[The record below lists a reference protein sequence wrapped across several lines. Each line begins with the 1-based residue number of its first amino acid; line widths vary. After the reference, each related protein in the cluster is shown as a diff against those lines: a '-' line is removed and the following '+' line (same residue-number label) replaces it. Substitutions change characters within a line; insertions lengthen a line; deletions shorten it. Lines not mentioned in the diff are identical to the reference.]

1 MHRKLVLTVLRSATL
16 ERVDDGLALVLGGLD
31 AVGVLSV
38 NEKASDET
46 DEEAGDEEDEVGHR
60 LGKFSEEGGELGF
73 EFRDP
78 LGVSLDGFGRLVG
91 HADEILVGHL
101 GVAEDLASVFAS
113 DGGEVFGASPE
124 EVVLVGVG
132 HRV

>member
-1 MHRKLVLTVLRSATL
+1 MLA
-16 ERVDDGLALVLGGLD
+16 VD
-31 AVGVLSV
+31 
-38 NEKASDET
+38 EQASDET
-46 DEEAGDEEDEVGHR
+46 DEEAGGEEDEVGHR
-60 LGKFSEEGGELGF
+60 LGEFSEEGGELGF

-78 LGVSLDGFGRLVG
+78 LGVGLDWFGRLVG
-91 HADEILVGHL
+91 DADEILVGHL

-113 DGGEVFGASPE
+113 DGGEVFGASPD

>member
-16 ERVDDGLALVLGGLD
+16 QRVDDGLALVLGGLD

-60 LGKFSEEGGELGF
+60 LGKFSEEGGELGL

-78 LGVSLDGFGRLVG
+78 LGVGLGGGLGLVG
-91 HADEILVGHL
+91 DADEILVGHL
-101 GVAEDLASVFAS
+101 GVTKDLASVFAS
-113 DGGEVFGASPE
+113 DGGEVVGASPDE
-124 EVVLVGVG
+124 AVVIGVRHG
-132 HRV
+132 D